1 MCHFLAV
8 NAHFLAVNARAEN
21 VKSFE
26 KEQIDFTVNFF
37 LVENNKSGTFRPE
50 SGSIG
55 KSHISHQN
63 AVMFTPIFQ
72 IFKWLHV

>member
-1 MCHFLAV
+1 M
-8 NAHFLAVNARAEN
+8 NARAEN

-26 KEQIDFTVNFF
+26 KEQIDLTVNFLFYF
-37 LVENNKSGTFRPE
+37 LNYKSGTFHPE

-55 KSHISHQN
+55 KSHISHQK
-63 AVMFTPIFQ
+63 AVMFTPIFL